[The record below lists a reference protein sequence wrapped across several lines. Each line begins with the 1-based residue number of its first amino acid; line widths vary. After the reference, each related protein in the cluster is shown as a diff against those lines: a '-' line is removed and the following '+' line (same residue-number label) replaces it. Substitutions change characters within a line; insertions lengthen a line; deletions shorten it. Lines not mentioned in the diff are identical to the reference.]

1 MTGDGVNALL
11 AMRQAD
17 CSAAMGNGSDAAK
30 QTAQLVLLDSDFAVL
45 RDVISEGRRVINN
58 LTKSAGV
65 FFIKTIYSVL
75 LSVLCLLLNTDF
87 PFIPI
92 QITLIDAVIEAFP
105 AFFMS
110 FERNDSRVE
119 GTFLDSAFRSALPN
133 SIAIFLGCIAVFFAA
148 PHFSLNHAQMNL
160 VMYLTVGII
169 SLAGVLKASL
179 PMNLLHGFLSI
190 ASVLGFFCAVL
201 LFSPLLQLPHL
212 AVSGVVLLLL
222 VSIPC
227 ILIAVLLKVPAHEK
241 APILVRK

>member
-1 MTGDGVNALL
+1 M
-11 AMRQAD
+11 
-17 CSAAMGNGSDAAK
+17 
-30 QTAQLVLLDSDFAVL
+30 
-45 RDVISEGRRVINN
+45 
-58 LTKSAGV
+58 
-65 FFIKTIYSVL
+65 
-75 LSVLCLLLNTDF
+75 
-87 PFIPI
+87 
-92 QITLIDAVIEAFP
+92 
-105 AFFMS
+105 
-110 FERNDSRVE
+110 
-119 GTFLDSAFRSALPN
+119 PN

-148 PHFSLNHAQMNL
+148 PHFGLNHAQMNL